1 MDINETLTAN
11 EMKELLFATGMFE
24 EFPQSQDFPDM
35 DGKLIVQTKA
45 KQDNLPLAIV
55 GMNEGATLGVFIER
69 LAESAA
75 LIGAAQARIT
85 LASEKIISSK
95 N

>member
-1 MDINETLTAN
+1 MNINETLTAN
-11 EMKELLFATGMFE
+11 EMKELLLATGMFE
-24 EFPQSQDFPDM
+24 EFPNSQDFSDM
-35 DGKLIVQTKA
+35 KGTLIMQTKA

-55 GMNEGATLGVFIER
+55 GMTEGVTLGAFLGK

-75 LIGAAQARIT
+75 LIGAAQARIA

>member
-11 EMKELLFATGMFE
+11 EMKELLLATGMFE
-24 EFPQSQDFPDM
+24 EFPNLQDLPDM

-85 LASEKIISSK
+85 LASEEIISSK